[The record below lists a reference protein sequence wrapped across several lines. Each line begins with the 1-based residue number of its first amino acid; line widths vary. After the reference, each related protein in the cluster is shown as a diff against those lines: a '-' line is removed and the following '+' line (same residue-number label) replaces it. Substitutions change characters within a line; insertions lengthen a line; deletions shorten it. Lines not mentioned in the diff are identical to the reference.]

1 MRYAVSMEDSQ
12 AKRGGR
18 PAGKAYPHVRSMRF
32 SDRDVERLDKLA
44 EKLEMPDVM
53 VVRQALREM
62 AISRGVEPDGDGAE

>member
-1 MRYAVSMEDSQ
+1 
-12 AKRGGR
+12 
-18 PAGKAYPHVRSMRF
+18 MRF